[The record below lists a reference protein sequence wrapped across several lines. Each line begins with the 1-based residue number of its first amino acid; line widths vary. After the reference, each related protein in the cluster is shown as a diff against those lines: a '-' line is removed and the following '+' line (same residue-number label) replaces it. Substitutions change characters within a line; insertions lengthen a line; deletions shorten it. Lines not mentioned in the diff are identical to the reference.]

1 MPMPTPDDPV
11 QLEIQLTVLCRLLR
25 EKSLVASDY
34 RCLNLSSNHA
44 SWLAI
49 KQSLKNTVV

>member
-1 MPMPTPDDPV
+1 MPTPDDPV